1 MGRKRRRAKQMRVEV
16 IAQTAPTSEIA
27 DMIIQAL
34 WGSGENAARDFLDW
48 QAKKI
53 KEEDYAEPNQ
63 LDHEYQSTATI

>member
-1 MGRKRRRAKQMRVEV
+1 MGHKRRRAKQMRVEV
-16 IAQTAPTSEIA
+16 IAQTVPTSEIA

-53 KEEDYAEPNQ
+53 KEEGYAEPNQ
-63 LDHEYQSTATI
+63 LDNQYQPTATI

>member
-48 QAKKI
+48 HAKKI
-53 KEEDYAEPNQ
+53 KEEGYAEPNQ
-63 LDHEYQSTATI
+63 LDHEYQPTATV